1 VPANHA
7 SYKAKQVV
15 LPTKTSCFT
24 LQNTLFYFI
33 NSMLWMHRTVL
44 LDTSAGGF
52 SVGDYYSAL
61 LFLQFQVGLKAL
73 SLIMAVSKMKKK
85 FGWLAFFH
93 YFCMLES
100 VTYHV

>member
-1 VPANHA
+1 
-7 SYKAKQVV
+7 
-15 LPTKTSCFT
+15 
-24 LQNTLFYFI
+24 LQNTLFYFAKH
-33 NSMLWMHRTVL
+33 LVL
-44 LDTSAGGF
+44 LHQLYALDASNGAAGFISWWVFRKGTMI
-52 SVGDYYSAL
+52 L
-61 LFLQFQVGLKAL
+61 LFYSGSFRGGLKTL